1 MERMTAKGSLSDFEV
16 VCKIG
21 EGAFS
26 TVYKVIRKS
35 DQMMYALK
43 KVKIAQLKNKEKENA
58 LNEIR
63 ILASIDHPNIVA
75 YKDAFIDDQ
84 DDTLCIVM
92 EFLAGGDLYNKITE
106 CKKKRAMIPE
116 RLIWRYLIQMVRG
129 LKYLHSMKIVHRDL
143 KSANLFLSDDLK
155 HIKLGDLN
163 VSKVVKNRL
172 VYTQTG
178 TPYYASPEV
187 WRDEPYDS
195 KSDIWSLGCVVY
207 EMCNRGP
214 PFNAR
219 KMEELYQ
226 KVQKGAFERIASA
239 YTDEL
244 QNMVSSF
251 LRVSPILR
259 PNCDEILENHFIR
272 MRLKEIQ
279 ADSPLDEE
287 GALLLN
293 TIKLT
298 PNLRDLNNVLPE
310 AKYDTDKKRGSSS
323 RPDKLERRDSST
335 TRPTHNENAYVR
347 PSAGRGSYSSKA
359 MAPSPADQLSV
370 QQAMAGNGLSP
381 PIQVYLSPRNRSGS
395 HQRNAQDRSETDFDG
410 PSGYKV
416 ESRIERVKDM
426 VRQYDVKSRSPSANA
441 RLAVGS
447 SRNKVV
453 RQSCGDGNVLDS
465 SVYRRDSSVNS
476 SVQLSRRVAEAAE
489 INVGQL
495 VHGKYPPQYFK
506 PPTISR
512 GEPEYR
518 VPRRPSYERAQY
530 LRDLA
535 IPTSPKVRDSSGSI
549 RSRLLLGQNSPQ
561 NQRNEYS
568 RNNIS
573 GSRDYS
579 AGRRM
584 RTKEQIEEDIAQK
597 VEDEILKK
605 HRSRMLQLEANHAEV
620 MGHSMA
626 GNAAKGITLKKHP
639 KVMGHLIGPE
649 RPAYCQNKLETVKR
663 GGTAVENQ
671 SNRPS
676 STNRNSVNLLNEELR
691 RIKRSAETRSRSRDY
706 SRGARERVLSRDN
719 RQVRV
724 ESKPSQ
730 APGCIKGSS
739 QNGQKPNGSI
749 SNREK
754 KIPIELMSPSTLAG
768 MDNLIYRKPSHSN
781 RHLNDLQIEELDRI
795 NRRLDMMNNKNMLD
809 KNVPA
814 SGPSL
819 LGIRKK
825 GLPNER
831 SNGKIDYAVSRNA
844 KPF

>member
-1 MERMTAKGSLSDFEV
+1 MERMTAKGSLNDFEV
-16 VCKIG
+16 VQKIG

-75 YKDAFIDDQ
+75 YKEAFIDDQ
-84 DDTLCIVM
+84 DDTLCIIM

-129 LKYLHSMKIVHRDL
+129 LKYLHGMKIVHRDL

-155 HIKLGDLN
+155 QIKLGDLN

-226 KVQKGAFERIASA
+226 KVQKGTFDRIASV

-244 QNMVSSF
+244 QNIVSSF

-259 PNCDEILENHFIR
+259 PSCDEILENHFIR
-272 MRLKEIQ
+272 MRLKELQ
-279 ADSPLDEE
+279 ADCPLEDE

-310 AKYDTDKKRGSSS
+310 SKYETDKKRGSSAK
-323 RPDKLERRDSST
+323 PDQRERRDSSNL
-335 TRPTHNENAYVR
+335 RPTYNEGVYVR
-347 PSAGRGSYSSKA
+347 PSAGRGICSGKGL
-359 MAPSPADQLSV
+359 APSSVHDLSSH
-370 QQAMAGNGLSP
+370 QASAVIGVAP
-381 PIQVYLSPRNRSGS
+381 PIQVYLSPRHRSGS
-395 HQRNAQDRSETDFDG
+395 QQRRAEDCSESETEIQRG
-410 PSGYKV
+410 SRV
-416 ESRIERVKDM
+416 ESRLDRVKDM
-426 VRQYDVKSRSPSANA
+426 VLQYDIKNRSPSANA
-441 RLAVGS
+441 RVS
-447 SRNKVV
+447 SESRNRVI
-453 RQSCGDGNVLDS
+453 RQSCGDGRVLDS
-465 SVYRRDSSVNS
+465 SVYKRDNSVNS
-476 SVQLSRRVAEAAE
+476 SVHLNRRANEPNEVSA
-489 INVGQL
+489 GQI
-495 VHGKYPPQYFK
+495 VPGKIPPQYFK

-512 GEPEYR
+512 GEPEHR
-518 VPRRPSYERAQY
+518 VPRRPSYERSRQ

-535 IPTSPKVRDSSGSI
+535 IPISPKVRDSSGSL
-549 RSRLLLGQNSPQ
+549 RARLLLGQSPSQ
-561 NQRNEYS
+561 NQRIDSS
-568 RNNIS
+568 RHNIS
-573 GSRDYS
+573 GSRDHS
-579 AGRRM
+579 ASRRL
-584 RTKEQIEEDIAQK
+584 RTKEEIEEELAQK
-597 VEDEILKK
+597 VEEEILKK
-605 HRSRMLQLEANHAEV
+605 HKKRMLQLEANHAEV
-620 MGHSMA
+620 MGNLHHGS
-626 GNAAKGITLKKHP
+626 GSKGLTLKKHP
-639 KVMGHLIGPE
+639 KVMGHLIGGEKPNI
-649 RPAYCQNKLETVKR
+649 AQNKIDTVKR
-663 GGTAVENQ
+663 VGIAAENS

-676 STNRNSVNLLNEELR
+676 SNNRNSVDLLNEELR

-706 SRGARERVLSRDN
+706 SRQARERVSSREGKPARDTGSE
-719 RQVRV
+719 QGGDCL
-724 ESKPSQ
+724 KPSSQ
-730 APGCIKGSS
+730 MNCRPSGS
-739 QNGQKPNGSI
+739 N
-749 SNREK
+749 SNRERRVPND
-754 KIPIELMSPSTLAG
+754 PIYPSNYAG

-781 RHLNDLQIEELDRI
+781 RHLNDQQIEELDRI
-795 NRRLDMMNNKNMLD
+795 NRRLDMMNNKIMLE

-825 GLPNER
+825 GLPSER
-831 SNGKIDYAVSRNA
+831 SHGKLGYPVSRQS
-844 KPF
+844 KPL